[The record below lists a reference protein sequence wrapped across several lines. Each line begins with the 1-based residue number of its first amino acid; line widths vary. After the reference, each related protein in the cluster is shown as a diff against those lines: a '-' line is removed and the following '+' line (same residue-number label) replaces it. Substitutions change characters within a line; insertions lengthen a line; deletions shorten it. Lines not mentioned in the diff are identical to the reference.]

1 MSTRSIETDA
11 ITDSLGRYILAIYE
25 LSIENRVARSKDIAE
40 TVGVSRPSVTGA
52 LQKLAKAGLI
62 EYEPYGYV
70 VLTKLGVQ
78 EARQLLL
85 RHRAM
90 FDFLQ
95 TVLGLTEE
103 RATRVAGEIEQH
115 LPGDVLCRL
124 IQFNKYYRDNPDA
137 NYRWDPRCQNLCK
150 MLYGVNG
157 RDRCEQP
164 LEPRSERR
172 FSTESQS

>member
-1 MSTRSIETDA
+1 MSTRSVETDFL
-11 ITDSLGRYILAIYE
+11 TDSLGRYVLAIYE
-25 LSIENRVARSKDIAE
+25 LSVENRVARSKDIAE

-52 LQKLAKAGLI
+52 LQKLVKAGLI

-70 VLTKLGVQ
+70 VLTADGMN

-90 FDFLQ
+90 FDFLE
-95 TVLGLTEE
+95 TVLGLSEA
-103 RATRVAGEIEQH
+103 RAIQVAGEIEQH

-124 IQFNKYYRDNPDA
+124 IQFNKYYRDNPAA
-137 NYRWDPRCQNLCK
+137 NYSWDPRCNNLCK

-157 RDRCEQP
+157 RDRCEQEIEPTP
-164 LEPRSERR
+164 L
-172 FSTESQS
+172 QSSDQTDRP